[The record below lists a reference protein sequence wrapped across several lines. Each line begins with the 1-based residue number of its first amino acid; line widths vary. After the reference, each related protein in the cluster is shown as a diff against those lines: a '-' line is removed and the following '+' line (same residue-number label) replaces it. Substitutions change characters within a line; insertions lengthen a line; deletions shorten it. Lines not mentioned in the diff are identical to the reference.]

1 MGMSVTPLGTGGSY
15 AGPGNACSGY
25 LVEAAGVRLWV
36 DIGSGTLANVQRHVA
51 SLTDIDAL
59 AISHSHPDHWLDL
72 PILRNALKYFV
83 HHEGMP
89 LFTTGEVLALA
100 DPLGHGEGM
109 RPTFVTQAVADGDSV
124 EVGGLRITFSRTDH
138 PVETL
143 AMRID
148 GAGRSLA
155 YSADTAAGWSVEALG
170 EGIDTFICEASL
182 LPEHQGKAPHIT
194 GAEAGAMASAAGV
207 RRLLLTH
214 LPPGGAEDPRL
225 ADAATTFSGPIE
237 VLHVNQRYEL

>member
-1 MGMSVTPLGTGGSY
+1 MALTLTVLGNGGSY

-36 DIGSGTLANVQRHVA
+36 DTGPGTLANVQRHVT
-51 SLTDIDAL
+51 SLKDIDAV

-72 PILRNALKYFV
+72 PILRNAMKYFE
-83 HHEGMP
+83 HHQGVP
-89 LFTTGEVLALA
+89 LFTTAEVLHLA
-100 DPLGHGEGM
+100 DGLGHGEGM
-109 RPTFVTQAVADGDSV
+109 EPTFRTQAVADGDSV

-148 GAGRSLA
+148 GDGTSLA
-155 YSADTAAGWSVEALG
+155 YSADTAAGWSVEQLG
-170 EGIDTFICEASL
+170 TGIDAFICEASL
-182 LPEHQGKAPHIT
+182 LPEQRGLAPHIT

-207 RRLLLTH
+207 GRLLLTH
-214 LPPGGAEDPRL
+214 LPPGGEEEPRL